1 MEQTKKHPEGI
12 RPRLAGALILAA
24 FILYGGGQALIAS
37 EQAGL
42 GLTLVLINSLAVLGI
57 AVSLRPIIVK
67 DNPRTGNIYLVTRI
81 VEGLFLGASGLV
93 LALINNADLSN
104 ALYQIGMIALALG
117 SISFCYW
124 LLITKRIPSLLAWL
138 GLIGYPLL
146 VGGMVLAF
154 AGMDTLSMILLV
166 PGAIFEIAVG
176 VYLIFVGMRLSS
188 SKTSEMIS
196 T

>member
-12 RPRLAGALILAA
+12 RPRLAGVLILAA
-24 FILYGGGQALIAS
+24 FILYGGGEALIS
-37 EQAGL
+37 NDQAGL
-42 GLTLVLINSLAVLGI
+42 GLTLVLINSLAVFAIGI
-57 AVSLRPIIVK
+57 LFRPIIAK

-93 LALINNADLSN
+93 LALQNNADLSDT
-104 ALYQIGMIALALG
+104 LYQTGMIALGLG

-124 LLITKRIPSLLAWL
+124 LLVTKRMPNWLAGL

-146 VGGMVLAF
+146 VVGMVLAF
-154 AGMDTLSMILLV
+154 ASMDTLSMFFLV
-166 PGAIFEIAVG
+166 PGAIFEIVG
-176 VYLIFVGMRLSS
+176 GLFLVFIGIHLSS
-188 SKTSEMIS
+188 SQNTEAVY